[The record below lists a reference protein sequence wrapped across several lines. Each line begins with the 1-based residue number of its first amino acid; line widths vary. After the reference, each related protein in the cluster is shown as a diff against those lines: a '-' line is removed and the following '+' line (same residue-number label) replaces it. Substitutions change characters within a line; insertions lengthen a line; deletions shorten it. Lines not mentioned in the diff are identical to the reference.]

1 MKKSTSRWYVKLEN
15 EGQAE
20 TCFLG
25 NYDVHLE
32 TAQCIFA
39 KVKDALKENGI
50 DTSLASDGASVMM
63 GAHAGVGA
71 LLKKESP

>member
-1 MKKSTSRWYVKLEN
+1 M
-15 EGQAE
+15 
-20 TCFLG
+20 G